1 MKLLIVRHG
10 DPDYAKDSLT
20 EKGWRE
26 ARYLSERLIKMGI
39 DDFYV
44 SPLGRARA
52 TASFTLDRLG
62 QTAEVKDWLQEFPA
76 RIQEPS
82 RPGEQKIAWDWLPED
97 WTKEERFY
105 QADHWFE
112 VENMRKGHVKAL
124 YDQVVHGLDEILA
137 RHGYVREG
145 NYYRTDRGNTDTV
158 ALFCHFGVE
167 CVMLS
172 HLLHISP
179 MPLWHGSCAL
189 PSSVTTLVTE
199 ERRKGIASFRMLSF
213 GDLSHL
219 YVHGEVPAFAARFCE
234 VYENENQRHD

>member
-26 ARYLSERLIKMGI
+26 ARYLSERLIKQEI
-39 DDFYV
+39 DEFYV
-44 SPLGRARA
+44 SPLGRAKD

-76 RIQEPS
+76 RIEEPS
-82 RPGEQKIAWDWLPED
+82 RPGEQKIAWDWLPAD
-97 WTKEERFY
+97 WTTEERFY

-112 VENMRKGHVKAL
+112 VENMQKGNVKAL
-124 YDQVVHGLDEILA
+124 YDQVAHGLDEILA

-145 NYYRTDRGNTDTV
+145 NYYRTEQGNTDTV

-179 MPLWHGSCAL
+179 MPLWHGACAL

-234 VYENENQRHD
+234 VYENKDQRHD

>member
-97 WTKEERFY
+97 WTTEERFY

>member
-26 ARYLSERLIKMGI
+26 ARYLSERLIKQEI
-39 DDFYV
+39 DEFYV
-44 SPLGRARA
+44 SPLGRAKD

-76 RIQEPS
+76 RIEEPS
-82 RPGEQKIAWDWLPED
+82 RPGEQKIAWDWLPAD
-97 WTKEERFY
+97 WTTEERFY

-112 VENMRKGHVKAL
+112 VENMQKGNVKAL
-124 YDQVVHGLDEILA
+124 YDQVAHGLDEILA
-137 RHGYVREG
+137 SHGYVREG
-145 NYYRTDRGNTDTV
+145 NYYRTEQGNTDTV

-179 MPLWHGSCAL
+179 MPLWHGACAL

-234 VYENENQRHD
+234 VYENEDQRHY

>member
-76 RIQEPS
+76 RIEEPS

-112 VENMRKGHVKAL
+112 VANMRKGHVKEL
-124 YDQVVHGLDEILA
+124 YDQVAAGLDEILA

-145 NYYRTDRGNTDTV
+145 NYYRTDQGNTDTV

-234 VYENENQRHD
+234 VYENENERHD

>member
-26 ARYLSERLIKMGI
+26 ARYLSERLIKQEI
-39 DDFYV
+39 DEFYV
-44 SPLGRARA
+44 SPLGRAKD

-76 RIQEPS
+76 RIEEPS
-82 RPGEQKIAWDWLPED
+82 RPGEQKIAWDWLPAD
-97 WTKEERFY
+97 WTTEERFY

-112 VENMRKGHVKAL
+112 VENMQKGNVKAL
-124 YDQVVHGLDEILA
+124 YNQVAHGLDEILA

-145 NYYRTDRGNTDTV
+145 NYYRTEQGNTDTV

-179 MPLWHGSCAL
+179 MPLWHGACAL

-234 VYENENQRHD
+234 VYENEDQRHD

>member
-1 MKLLIVRHG
+1 MNIYIIRHAE
-10 DPDYAKDSLT
+10 PDYEHDSLT

-26 ARYLSERLIKMGI
+26 AELLSERLSKLPVKE
-39 DDFYV
+39 FYV
-44 SPLGRARA
+44 SPLGRAKD
-52 TASFTLDRLG
+52 TASLTLQKMNREAKECLWLREFDTKIDRP
-62 QTAEVKDWLQEFPA
+62 DCPD
-76 RIQEPS
+76 
-82 RPGEQKIAWDWLPED
+82 QKSIAWDWLPED

-112 VENMRKGHVKAL
+112 VENMRKGHVKEL
-124 YDQVVHGLDEILA
+124 YDQVAAGLDEILA

-145 NYYRTDRGNTDTV
+145 NYYRTDQGNTDTV

-234 VYENENQRHD
+234 VYENENERHD

>member
-1 MKLLIVRHG
+1 M
-10 DPDYAKDSLT
+10 A
-20 EKGWRE
+20 
-26 ARYLSERLIKMGI
+26 A
-39 DDFYV
+39 
-44 SPLGRARA
+44 
-52 TASFTLDRLG
+52 
-62 QTAEVKDWLQEFPA
+62 
-76 RIQEPS
+76 
-82 RPGEQKIAWDWLPED
+82 
-97 WTKEERFY
+97 
-105 QADHWFE
+105 
-112 VENMRKGHVKAL
+112 
-124 YDQVVHGLDEILA
+124 GLDEILA

-145 NYYRTDRGNTDTV
+145 NYYRTDQGNTDTV

-234 VYENENQRHD
+234 VYENENERHD

>member
-1 MKLLIVRHG
+1 
-10 DPDYAKDSLT
+10 
-20 EKGWRE
+20 
-26 ARYLSERLIKMGI
+26 
-39 DDFYV
+39 
-44 SPLGRARA
+44 
-52 TASFTLDRLG
+52 
-62 QTAEVKDWLQEFPA
+62 
-76 RIQEPS
+76 
-82 RPGEQKIAWDWLPED
+82 
-97 WTKEERFY
+97 
-105 QADHWFE
+105 
-112 VENMRKGHVKAL
+112 MRKGHVKEL
-124 YDQVVHGLDEILA
+124 YDQVAAGLDEILA

-145 NYYRTDRGNTDTV
+145 NYYRTDQGNTDTV

-234 VYENENQRHD
+234 VYENENERHD

>member
-112 VENMRKGHVKAL
+112 VENMRKDHGKEL
-124 YDQVVHGLDEILA
+124 YDQVAAGLDEILA

-145 NYYRTDRGNTDTV
+145 NYYRTDQGNTDTV

-234 VYENENQRHD
+234 VYENENERHD

>member
-112 VENMRKGHVKAL
+112 VKNMRKGHVKEL
-124 YDQVVHGLDEILA
+124 YDQVAAGLDEILA

-145 NYYRTDRGNTDTV
+145 NYYRTDQGNTDTV